1 MTEAVTTRIQTSLA
15 QQMAQPGGQPLA
27 DVERRANERLG
38 QHKAEV
44 MVEVEAAVA
53 GLEGLCVAQ
62 PEAPAGE
69 IYRLATRV
77 LDLAGFFET
86 GSLFDAG
93 YSLADMA
100 DRMAAA
106 DAWEWPPVQVH
117 VQALRLILNAGC
129 ERNAATD
136 HLLAGL
142 KAVAGKT
149 GA

>member
-1 MTEAVTTRIQTSLA
+1 
-15 QQMAQPGGQPLA
+15 
-27 DVERRANERLG
+27 
-38 QHKAEV
+38 
-44 MVEVEAAVA
+44 
-53 GLEGLCVAQ
+53 
-62 PEAPAGE
+62 
-69 IYRLATRV
+69 
-77 LDLAGFFET
+77 
-86 GSLFDAG
+86 
-93 YSLADMA
+93 MA